1 MKRYQC
7 TIQRQDTF
15 QSQQNPFVGKQGGAR
30 ASSRFKASQPAPTW
44 TIMSGTWNHLRQRN
58 CGTEEEVMRFIK
70 KEVEYQGK
78 IEAAGYCSPTWRL
91 PRALRDLLN
100 ATYLQGESA
109 VTAPPFF
116 DGAGR
121 GVSPFWGTAKGP
133 TVILWDSLDEEGR
146 TKSETIIRERRDWVV
161 WARTRQ
167 DKNDKTT
174 RAFEKRSRVLFAGS
188 VREQNQND
196 EGPSRVKGHQEK
208 EPASPQERRGGG
220 DEVTSQQG
228 ML

>member
-1 MKRYQC
+1 
-7 TIQRQDTF
+7 
-15 QSQQNPFVGKQGGAR
+15 
-30 ASSRFKASQPAPTW
+30 
-44 TIMSGTWNHLRQRN
+44 
-58 CGTEEEVMRFIK
+58 MRFIK

-91 PRALRDLLN
+91 QRALRDLLN

-121 GVSPFWGTAKGP
+121 GVSPFWGTTKGP

-174 RAFEKRSRVLFAGS
+174 RAFEKRSRVLFVGS

-196 EGPSRVKGHQEK
+196 EGEGASGEGAGKPTRKKGWW
-208 EPASPQERRGGG
+208 RRGDITTRDVVRGMSCWTHEEAKMG
-220 DEVTSQQG
+220 DGAVRQVAAAWEHESSKDECVAQLEG
-228 ML
+228 NVERAWRERE